1 MPFGQMVCPCG
12 HTCKSLAAA
21 MQVAEVAMQF
31 HAQFLNNSSSRWES
45 ICENWQLQAEL
56 VDTVSPIYR
65 SDFQRYDGLH
75 HLRSAY
81 ATRMAPLPWQM

>member
-1 MPFGQMVCPCG
+1 M
-12 HTCKSLAAA
+12 
-21 MQVAEVAMQF
+21 AMQF

-65 SDFQRYDGLH
+65 SDFQRYALH
-75 HLRSAY
+75 HLSSTY
-81 ATRMAPLPWQM
+81 ANSMAPSP